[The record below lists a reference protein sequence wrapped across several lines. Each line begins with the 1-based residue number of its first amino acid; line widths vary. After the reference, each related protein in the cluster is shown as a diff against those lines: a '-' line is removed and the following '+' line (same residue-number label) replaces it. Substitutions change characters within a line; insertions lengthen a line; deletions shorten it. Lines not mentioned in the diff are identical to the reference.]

1 MKHLRI
7 AGKRVQTMEL
17 YLYLLSAVVTAMAF
31 VAAVY
36 LRAGLTPLLFA
47 APYEP
52 TVADGVLMILGAMLP
67 KMLMRV
73 YEQKTAA
80 SRAMHLQL
88 HVTAATLFF
97 FGMIF
102 LFYFQPGTRIPI
114 SIVLIFIAVDLIAAV
129 ILMPAHYFL
138 AKAAAQQRTIAVM
151 ADDATFESL
160 AHHRLAQTTH
170 QATFTRLTR
179 EELIAALGQT
189 PGAGNGEDQPQDP
202 PLQPPA
208 PAKTP
213 FEQLVLDRDSSA
225 HVPDWTLLLAA
236 RDAGVVIQTPEAF
249 LESEFGEALT
259 DESAAYDIIMA
270 SSSNWNQLRIA
281 VKRLFDWFVA
291 SALLLAT
298 LPLAILTG
306 FAIWLEDRGPVF
318 FEQLRVG
325 MNGRAFRIL
334 KFRSMVIDAEKLG
347 ASSTEIGDPRVTVVG
362 RFIRRTRLDEIPQLI
377 NVLKGEMSMVGP
389 RPQTPQNVIAW
400 SQGTPLYQLRH
411 LVKPGVTGW
420 AQVRFAYVATPE
432 DARIK
437 LAYDLY
443 YVKNYSLI
451 LDMLVL
457 LMTPR
462 ILLAGLGGR

>member
-31 VAAVY
+31 VVAVY
-36 LRAGLTPLLFA
+36 VRQTLTPFLFSA
-47 APYEP
+47 GYAPSI
-52 TVADGVLMILGAMLP
+52 ADGALMIAGAMIP

-97 FGMIF
+97 FGMIV

-170 QATFTRLTR
+170 QATFTRLTSD
-179 EELIAALGQT
+179 ELTAALGEPEGEAAGQGDAQSPT
-189 PGAGNGEDQPQDP
+189 PI
-202 PLQPPA
+202 
-208 PAKTP
+208 KSP
-213 FEQLVLDRDSSA
+213 FEQLVLDRASSA

-291 SALLLAT
+291 SGLLLAT
-298 LPLAILTG
+298 LPLALLTG
-306 FAIWLEDRGPVF
+306 LAIWLEDRGPIF
-318 FEQLRVG
+318 FEQMRVG
-325 MNGRAFRIL
+325 LNGRAFRIL
-334 KFRSMVIDAEKLG
+334 KVRSMVIDAEKLG

-362 RFIRRTRLDEIPQLI
+362 RIIRRTRLDEIPQLI

-389 RPQTPQNVIAW
+389 RPQTPGNVIAW

-420 AQVRFAYVATPE
+420 AQVRFAYVSTPE

-437 LAYDLY
+437 LGYDLY

-451 LDMLVL
+451 LDLLVL

>member
-17 YLYLLSAVVTAMAF
+17 YLYLLSAVVTGMAF
-31 VAAVY
+31 FIAVY
-36 LRAGLTPLLFA
+36 ARQALTPFLFSA
-47 APYEP
+47 GYEP
-52 TVADGVLMILGAMLP
+52 TIADGVLMVAGMTIP
-67 KMLMRV
+67 KILMRV

-97 FGMIF
+97 FAMIL

-114 SIVLIFIAVDLIAAV
+114 SIVLIFIAFDLLAA
-129 ILMPAHYFL
+129 LLLLPAHYFL
-138 AKAAAQQRTIAVM
+138 AKAAAQGRTIAVM

-160 AHHRLAQTTH
+160 SNHRLAQTTH
-170 QATFTRLTR
+170 QATFTRLSR
-179 EELIAALGQT
+179 DELPQALAAAEGE
-189 PGAGNGEDQPQDP
+189 GAN
-202 PLQPPA
+202 A
-208 PAKTP
+208 P

-281 VKRLFDWFVA
+281 VKRIFDWFVA
-291 SALLLAT
+291 SAILLAT
-298 LPLAILTG
+298 LPLALLTG
-306 FAIWLEDRGPVF
+306 FAIWFEDRGPIF

-325 MNGRAFRIL
+325 LNGRAFRIL

-347 ASSTEIGDPRVTVVG
+347 PSSTEIGDPRVTVVG

-451 LDMLVL
+451 LDFLVL
-457 LMTPR
+457 MLTPR
-462 ILLAGLGGR
+462 IILAGMGGR

>member
-1 MKHLRI
+1 MKNLRI

-17 YLYLLSAVVTAMAF
+17 YLYLLSAVVTGLAFF
-31 VAAVY
+31 VAVY
-36 LRAGLTPLLFA
+36 VRQALTPLLFSA
-47 APYEP
+47 AYAP
-52 TVADGVLMILGAMLP
+52 TIAHGALMIAGAMIP

-97 FGMIF
+97 FGMIL

-114 SIVLIFIAVDLIAAV
+114 SIVLIFIAFDLVAAL

-138 AKAAAQQRTIAVM
+138 SRAAAQQRTIAVM
-151 ADDATFESL
+151 ADDATYESL

-170 QATFTRLTR
+170 QATFTRLSR
-179 EELIAALGQT
+179 DELPNALAA
-189 PGAGNGEDQPQDP
+189 AEGEG
-202 PLQPPA
+202 
-208 PAKTP
+208 AKTP
-213 FEQLVLDRDSSA
+213 FEHLVLDRDSSA

-281 VKRLFDWFVA
+281 VKRIFDWFVA
-291 SALLLAT
+291 SAILLAA
-298 LPLAILTG
+298 LPLALLTG
-306 FAIWLEDRGPVF
+306 FAIWFEDRGPIF

-325 MNGRAFRIL
+325 LNGRAFRIL

-347 ASSTEIGDPRVTVVG
+347 PSSTEIGDPRVTKVG

-389 RPQTPQNVIAW
+389 RPQTPQNVVAW

-451 LDMLVL
+451 LDVLVI

>member
-17 YLYLLSAVVTAMAF
+17 YLYLLSAVVTGMAF
-31 VAAVY
+31 FVAVY
-36 LRAGLTPLLFA
+36 VRQA
-47 APYEP
+47 APFLFSAGYVP
-52 TVADGVLMILGAMLP
+52 TVGDGVLMIVGALIP

-73 YEQKTAA
+73 YEQKTAS

-97 FGMIF
+97 FAMIL

-114 SIVLIFIAVDLIAAV
+114 SIVLIFIAFDLAAA
-129 ILMPAHYFL
+129 ILLMPAHYFL
-138 AKAAAQQRTIAVM
+138 SRAAAQQRTIAVM

-160 AHHRLAQTTH
+160 AQHRLAQTTH

-179 EELIAALGQT
+179 DELPAALATADGE
-189 PGAGNGEDQPQDP
+189 GAK
-202 PLQPPA
+202 A
-208 PAKTP
+208 P

-259 DESAAYDIIMA
+259 DESAAYGIIMA

-291 SALLLAT
+291 SALLLVT
-298 LPLAILTG
+298 LPLALLTG
-306 FAIWLEDRGPVF
+306 LAIWLEDRGPVF
-318 FEQLRVG
+318 FVQLRVG

-362 RFIRRTRLDEIPQLI
+362 RVIRRTRLDEIPQLI

-389 RPQTPQNVIAW
+389 RPQTPQNVVAW

-437 LAYDLY
+437 LAHDLY

-451 LDMLVL
+451 LDVLVL

-462 ILLAGLGGR
+462 IILAGLGGR

>member
-17 YLYLLSAVVTAMAF
+17 YLYLLSAVVTGMAF
-31 VAAVY
+31 FIAVY
-36 LRAGLTPLLFA
+36 ARQALTPFLFSA
-47 APYEP
+47 GYEP
-52 TVADGVLMILGAMLP
+52 TIADGVLMVAGMTIP
-67 KMLMRV
+67 KILMRV

-97 FGMIF
+97 FAMIL

-114 SIVLIFIAVDLIAAV
+114 SIVLIFIAFDLLAA
-129 ILMPAHYFL
+129 LLLLPAHYFL
-138 AKAAAQQRTIAVM
+138 AKAAAQGRTIAVM

-160 AHHRLAQTTH
+160 SNHRLAQTTH
-170 QATFTRLTR
+170 QATFTRLSR
-179 EELIAALGQT
+179 DELPQALAAAEGE
-189 PGAGNGEDQPQDP
+189 GAN
-202 PLQPPA
+202 A
-208 PAKTP
+208 P

-281 VKRLFDWFVA
+281 VKRIFDWFVA
-291 SALLLAT
+291 SAILLAT
-298 LPLAILTG
+298 LPLALLTG
-306 FAIWLEDRGPVF
+306 LAIWLEDRGPIF

-325 MNGRAFRIL
+325 LNGRAFRIL

-347 ASSTEIGDPRVTVVG
+347 PSSTEIGDPRVTVVG

-451 LDMLVL
+451 LDALVL

>member
-1 MKHLRI
+1 
-7 AGKRVQTMEL
+7 
-17 YLYLLSAVVTAMAF
+17 MAF
-31 VAAVY
+31 VVAVY
-36 LRAGLTPLLFA
+36 IRQVLTPFLFSA
-47 APYEP
+47 GYAPSL
-52 TVADGVLMILGAMLP
+52 ADGALMIAGAMIP

-170 QATFTRLTR
+170 QATFTRLTSD
-179 EELIAALGQT
+179 ELTAALGE
-189 PGAGNGEDQPQDP
+189 GAAAVGQGEGQPQP
-202 PLQPPA
+202 PSPQSPTPIKA
-208 PAKTP
+208 P
-213 FEQLVLDRDSSA
+213 FEQLVLDRASSA

-281 VKRLFDWFVA
+281 IKRLFDWFVA

-298 LPLAILTG
+298 LPLALLTG
-306 FAIWLEDRGPVF
+306 FAIWLEDRGPIF
-318 FEQLRVG
+318 FVQLRVG
-325 MNGRAFRIL
+325 LNGRAFRIL

-362 RFIRRTRLDEIPQLI
+362 RVIRRTRLDEIPQLI

-389 RPQTPQNVIAW
+389 RPQTPTNVVAW

-451 LDMLVL
+451 LDILVL

-462 ILLAGLGGR
+462 IVLAGLGGR

>member
-31 VAAVY
+31 VVAVY
-36 LRAGLTPLLFA
+36 VRQALTPLLFSA
-47 APYEP
+47 GYEP
-52 TVADGVLMILGAMLP
+52 TIANGALIVVGAMIP

-97 FGMIF
+97 FGMIL

-160 AHHRLAQTTH
+160 SNHRLAQTTH

-179 EELIAALGQT
+179 EELPASLTETEGE
-189 PGAGNGEDQPQDP
+189 GAK
-202 PLQPPA
+202 A
-208 PAKTP
+208 P
-213 FEQLVLDRDSSA
+213 FEQLVLDRASSA

-281 VKRLFDWFVA
+281 VKRAFDWFVA
-291 SALLLAT
+291 SALLLTT
-298 LPLAILTG
+298 LPLSLLTG
-306 FAIWLEDRGPVF
+306 LAIWLEDRGPVF
-318 FEQLRVG
+318 YQQRRVGLNGLGQPLVDGFELFFQCFQRLLDEFDNFRIGGLLPPVVLLVDQIEQLSAALGQCLELEFLRRLGLLCGGLHDASIEGNHLGINRVG
-325 MNGRAFRIL
+325 
-334 KFRSMVIDAEKLG
+334 LG
-347 ASSTEIGDPRVTVVG
+347 VLANAVGEGPHATSVDDGHGD
-362 RFIRRTRLDEIPQLI
+362 
-377 NVLKGEMSMVGP
+377 
-389 RPQTPQNVIAW
+389 
-400 SQGTPLYQLRH
+400 
-411 LVKPGVTGW
+411 
-420 AQVRFAYVATPE
+420 
-432 DARIK
+432 
-437 LAYDLY
+437 
-443 YVKNYSLI
+443 
-451 LDMLVL
+451 LVL
-457 LMTPR
+457 MQQPDQD
-462 ILLAGLGGR
+462 ILIAPPWLPSRRWCVVCL

>member
-17 YLYLLSAVVTAMAF
+17 YLYLLSAVVTGMAF
-31 VAAVY
+31 VIAVY
-36 LRAGLTPLLFA
+36 VRQSLTPLLFSA
-47 APYEP
+47 GYAPSL
-52 TVADGVLMILGAMLP
+52 ADGALMIAGAMIP

-114 SIVLIFIAVDLIAAV
+114 SIVLIFIAIDLVAAV
-129 ILMPAHYFL
+129 LLMPAHYFL
-138 AKAAAQQRTIAVM
+138 SRAAAQQRTIAVM

-179 EELIAALGQT
+179 EELPQSLTDAEGE
-189 PGAGNGEDQPQDP
+189 GAK
-202 PLQPPA
+202 A
-208 PAKTP
+208 P
-213 FEQLVLDRDSSA
+213 FEQLVLDRASSA

-259 DESAAYDIIMA
+259 DESAAYGIIMA

-291 SALLLAT
+291 SGILLAT
-298 LPLAILTG
+298 LPLALLTG
-306 FAIWLEDRGPVF
+306 LAIWLEDRGPVF
-318 FEQLRVG
+318 FVQLRVG
-325 MNGRAFRIL
+325 LNGRAFRIL

-362 RFIRRTRLDEIPQLI
+362 RVIRRTRLDEIPQLI

-420 AQVRFAYVATPE
+420 AQVRFAYVATAE
-432 DARIK
+432 DAKIK
-437 LAYDLY
+437 LAHDLY

-451 LDMLVL
+451 LDVLVL

-462 ILLAGLGGR
+462 IVLAGLGGR

>member
-17 YLYLLSAVVTAMAF
+17 YLYLLSAVVTGAAF
-31 VAAVY
+31 VVAVY
-36 LRAGLTPLLFA
+36 IRQALTPFLFSA
-47 APYEP
+47 GYVPS
-52 TVADGVLMILGAMLP
+52 VADGALMIAGAMIP

-114 SIVLIFIAVDLIAAV
+114 SIVLIFIAVDLVAAV

-138 AKAAAQQRTIAVM
+138 AKAAAQGRTIAVM

-160 AHHRLAQTTH
+160 SNHRLAQTTH
-170 QATFTRLTR
+170 QATFTRLSR
-179 EELIAALGQT
+179 EELPERLSEGEGEAAK
-189 PGAGNGEDQPQDP
+189 A
-202 PLQPPA
+202 
-208 PAKTP
+208 P
-213 FEQLVLDRDSSA
+213 FEQLVLDRASSA

-298 LPLAILTG
+298 LPLALLTG
-306 FAIWLEDRGPVF
+306 LAIWLEDRGPVF
-318 FEQLRVG
+318 YQQRRVG
-325 MNGRAFRIL
+325 LNGRIFHIL

-347 ASSTEIGDPRVTVVG
+347 TSLTEIGDPRVTVVG
-362 RFIRRTRLDEIPQLI
+362 RFIRRTKLDEIPQLI
-377 NVLKGEMSMVGP
+377 NVLKGEMSLVGP
-389 RPQTPQNVIAW
+389 RPTTPENVIDW
-400 SQGTPLYQLRH
+400 SKPNPLYQLRH

-420 AQVRFAYVATPE
+420 AQVRFSYVATAD
-432 DARIK
+432 DAKIK
-437 LAYDLY
+437 LAHDLY

-451 LDMLVL
+451 LDILVL

-462 ILLAGLGGR
+462 IVLAGRGDR

>member
-17 YLYLLSAVVTAMAF
+17 YLYLLSAVVTGMAF
-31 VAAVY
+31 VVAVY
-36 LRAGLTPLLFA
+36 VRQALTPFLFSA
-47 APYEP
+47 GYAP
-52 TVADGVLMILGAMLP
+52 TIADGVLMIAGAMTP

-73 YEQKTAA
+73 YDQKTAA

-114 SIVLIFIAVDLIAAV
+114 SIVLIFIAIDLIAAV

-138 AKAAAQQRTIAVM
+138 SRAAAHGRTIAVM

-179 EELIAALGQT
+179 EELPARLTDAEGE
-189 PGAGNGEDQPQDP
+189 GAK
-202 PLQPPA
+202 A
-208 PAKTP
+208 P
-213 FEQLVLDRDSSA
+213 FEQLVLDRASSA

-259 DESAAYDIIMA
+259 DESAAYGIIMA

-298 LPLAILTG
+298 LPLALLTG
-306 FAIWLEDRGPVF
+306 LAIWLEDRGPVF

-462 ILLAGLGGR
+462 IILAGLGGR

>member
-1 MKHLRI
+1 MKNLRI

-17 YLYLLSAVVTAMAF
+17 YLYLLSGVVTGMAF
-31 VAAVY
+31 FLAVTA
-36 LRAGLTPLLFA
+36 RQTLTPALFSA
-47 APYEP
+47 GYQP
-52 TVADGVLMILGAMLP
+52 TIGDGVLMIAGMILP

-97 FGMIF
+97 FGMIL

-114 SIVLIFIAVDLIAAV
+114 SIVLIFIAFDLVAAV
-129 ILMPAHYFL
+129 LLMPAHYFL
-138 AKAAAQQRTIAVM
+138 SRAAAQGRTIAVM

-170 QATFTRLTR
+170 QATFTRLSR
-179 EELIAALGQT
+179 DELPNALAAAEGE
-189 PGAGNGEDQPQDP
+189 GAKP
-202 PLQPPA
+202 
-208 PAKTP
+208 P

-281 VKRLFDWFVA
+281 VKRVFDWFVA
-291 SALLLAT
+291 SAILLAT
-298 LPLAILTG
+298 LPLALLTG
-306 FAIWLEDRGPVF
+306 LAIWLEDRGPIF

-325 MNGRAFRIL
+325 LNGRAFRIL

-347 ASSTEIGDPRVTVVG
+347 PQSTEIGDPRVTKVG

-389 RPQTPQNVIAW
+389 RPQTPQNVVAW

-432 DARIK
+432 DAKIK
-437 LAYDLY
+437 LAHDLY

-451 LDMLVL
+451 LDVLVL

-462 ILLAGLGGR
+462 IVLSATSGR

>member
-17 YLYLLSAVVTAMAF
+17 YLYLLSAVVTGMAF
-31 VAAVY
+31 VVAVY
-36 LRAGLTPLLFA
+36 IRQSLTPLLFSA
-47 APYEP
+47 GYTPSIG
-52 TVADGVLMILGAMLP
+52 DGALMIAGAMIP

-114 SIVLIFIAVDLIAAV
+114 SIVLIFIAVDLFAAV

-138 AKAAAQQRTIAVM
+138 AKAAAHGRTIAVM

-170 QATFTRLTR
+170 QATFTRFTG
-179 EELIAALGQT
+179 EELTAALSEPEAAGQ
-189 PGAGNGEDQPQDP
+189 GEDQPPDP
-202 PLQPPA
+202 IPQPPTPIKA
-208 PAKTP
+208 P
-213 FEQLVLDRDSSA
+213 FEQLVLDRASSA

-281 VKRLFDWFVA
+281 IKRLFDWFVA

-298 LPLAILTG
+298 LPLALLTG
-306 FAIWLEDRGPVF
+306 LAIWLEDRGPVF

-325 MNGRAFRIL
+325 LNGRAFRIL

-389 RPQTPQNVIAW
+389 RPQTPGNVIAW
-400 SQGTPLYQLRH
+400 SHGTPLYQLRH

-420 AQVRFAYVATPE
+420 AQVRFAYVSTPE

-462 ILLAGLGGR
+462 IILAGLGGR

>member
-1 MKHLRI
+1 MKNLRI

-17 YLYLLSAVVTAMAF
+17 YLYLLSAVVTGMAF
-31 VAAVY
+31 FVAVY
-36 LRAGLTPLLFA
+36 VREALTPFLFSA
-47 APYEP
+47 RYEP
-52 TVADGVLMILGAMLP
+52 TILDGTLMIAGMMLP

-97 FGMIF
+97 FGMIL
-102 LFYFQPGTRIPI
+102 LFYFQPNTRIPI
-114 SIVLIFIAVDLIAAV
+114 SIVLIFIAFDLVTAIL
-129 ILMPAHYFL
+129 LMPAHYFL

-160 AHHRLAQTTH
+160 SGHRLSQTTH

-179 EELIAALGQT
+179 DELPQALAAAEGE
-189 PGAGNGEDQPQDP
+189 GAK
-202 PLQPPA
+202 A
-208 PAKTP
+208 P

-291 SALLLAT
+291 SALLLVT
-298 LPLAILTG
+298 LPLALLTG
-306 FAIWLEDRGPVF
+306 FAIWFEDRGPIF

-325 MNGRAFRIL
+325 LNGRAFRIL

-347 ASSTEIGDPRVTVVG
+347 PSSTEIGDPRVTVVG

-389 RPQTPQNVIAW
+389 RPQTPQNVVAW

-420 AQVRFAYVATPE
+420 AQVRFAYVSTPE

-437 LAYDLY
+437 LGYDLY

-451 LDMLVL
+451 LDALVL

>member
-1 MKHLRI
+1 MKNLRI

-17 YLYLLSAVVTAMAF
+17 YLYLLSAVVTGMAF
-31 VAAVY
+31 FVAVY
-36 LRAGLTPLLFA
+36 VREALTPFLFSA
-47 APYEP
+47 RYEP
-52 TVADGVLMILGAMLP
+52 TILDGTLMIAGMMLP

-97 FGMIF
+97 FGMIL
-102 LFYFQPGTRIPI
+102 LFYFQPNTRIPI
-114 SIVLIFIAVDLIAAV
+114 SIVLIFIAFDLVTAIL
-129 ILMPAHYFL
+129 LMPAHYFL

-160 AHHRLAQTTH
+160 SGHRLSQTTH

-179 EELIAALGQT
+179 EELPAALAAAEGE
-189 PGAGNGEDQPQDP
+189 GAK
-202 PLQPPA
+202 A
-208 PAKTP
+208 P

-291 SALLLAT
+291 SALLLVT
-298 LPLAILTG
+298 LPLALLTG
-306 FAIWLEDRGPVF
+306 FAIWFEDRGPIF

-325 MNGRAFRIL
+325 LNGRAFRIL

-347 ASSTEIGDPRVTVVG
+347 PSSTEIGDPRVTVVG

-389 RPQTPQNVIAW
+389 RPQTPQNVVAW

-420 AQVRFAYVATPE
+420 AQVRFAYVSTPE

-437 LAYDLY
+437 LGYDLY

-451 LDMLVL
+451 LDALVL

>member
-7 AGKRVQTMEL
+7 AGKRIQTVEL
-17 YLYLLSAVVTAMAF
+17 YLYALSTVVTGMALF
-31 VAAVY
+31 VAIYTRQA
-36 LRAGLTPLLFA
+36 LTPLLFSA
-47 APYEP
+47 GYEP
-52 TVADGVLMILGAMLP
+52 TIGDGLLMVAGMMIP
-67 KMLMRV
+67 KILMRV

-80 SRAMHLQL
+80 SRAMHVQL

-97 FGMIF
+97 FAMIL

-114 SIVLIFIAVDLIAAV
+114 SIVLIFIAFDLVAA
-129 ILMPAHYFL
+129 ILLMPAHYFL

-151 ADDATFESL
+151 ADDATYERLSS
-160 AHHRLAQTTH
+160 HRLAQTTH

-179 EELIAALGQT
+179 DELPQALAA
-189 PGAGNGEDQPQDP
+189 AEGEGGR
-202 PLQPPA
+202 A
-208 PAKTP
+208 P

-281 VKRLFDWFVA
+281 IKRIFDWFVA
-291 SALLLAT
+291 SGILLAT
-298 LPLAILTG
+298 LPVALLTG
-306 FAIWLEDRGPVF
+306 LAIWLEDRGPIF

-325 MNGRAFRIL
+325 LNGRTFRIL

-347 ASSTEIGDPRVTVVG
+347 PSSTEIGDPRVTVVG

-451 LDMLVL
+451 LDALVL

-462 ILLAGLGGR
+462 ILLAGIGGR